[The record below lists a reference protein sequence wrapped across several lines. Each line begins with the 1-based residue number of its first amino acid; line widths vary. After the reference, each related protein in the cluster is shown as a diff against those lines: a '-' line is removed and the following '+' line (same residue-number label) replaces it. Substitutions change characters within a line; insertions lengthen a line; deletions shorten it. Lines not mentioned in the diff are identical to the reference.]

1 VKSPILL
8 FVALSLISAVLGFRF
23 LSGIPA
29 TIFQALSALLFI
41 LAGLVLFRRRRV
53 QKPRKSSFA
62 ASFRSQIPA
71 RAVPTVPDPPP
82 ISE

>member
-8 FVALSLISAVLGFRF
+8 FVALSLISAALGFRF

-29 TIFQALSALLFI
+29 TIFQVLSALLFI